1 LFCEKKNQPVRQGEY
16 KMSSL
21 RILVVDD
28 DPVTRT
34 LLSKR
39 LIKDEYTV
47 DTAENGVVAIE
58 KIARQYY
65 DVVLTDLMMPG
76 GVDGIGVLEEAKRAS
91 IKTEVILITAHA
103 SVDNA
108 IEAMKKG
115 AVDYLQKPIN
125 FDELFLRLDKIR
137 NLKML
142 IKNAS
147 DLREAMDVT
156 EKTSAETIQDLEM
169 MVNELKGRL
178 TVIRA
183 TLLQSDMDSETRVRM
198 ALKGLDS
205 DRLTD

>member
-1 LFCEKKNQPVRQGEY
+1 
-16 KMSSL
+16 MSSL

-34 LLSKR
+34 LLKKR
-39 LIKDEYTV
+39 LMRDEYTV
-47 DTAENGVVAIE
+47 DTAENGVVALE
-58 KIARQYY
+58 KIAKQYY
-65 DVVLTDLMMPG
+65 DVVLTDLVMPG
-76 GVDGIGVLEEAKRAS
+76 GVDGIGVLEEAKRAN

-137 NLKML
+137 SLKML

-147 DLREAMDVT
+147 DLREAMDIT

-169 MVNELKGRL
+169 MVSELKGRL
-178 TVIRA
+178 TAIRA
-183 TLLQSDMDSETRVRM
+183 TLGQSDMDPETRLRL
-198 ALKGLDS
+198 ALKGLDA

>member
-1 LFCEKKNQPVRQGEY
+1 MANL
-16 KMSSL
+16 S
-21 RILVVDD
+21 ILVVDD
-28 DPVTRT
+28 DPVTRA
-34 LLSKR
+34 LLTKR
-39 LIKDEYTV
+39 LANEDYTV
-47 DTAENGVVAIE
+47 ETVENGLLAVD
-58 KIARQYY
+58 RLGQQFY

-76 GVDGIGVLEEAKRAS
+76 GVDGIGVLEAAKRIN

-103 SVDNA
+103 SINNA

-156 EKTSAETIQDLEM
+156 EKTSAETIQDLEI
-169 MVNELKGRL
+169 MVADMNQRL
-178 TVIRA
+178 TAVKTALAKTDIDAESRIRLVMQA
-183 TLLQSDMDSETRVRM
+183 LET
-198 ALKGLDS
+198 AS
-205 DRLTD
+205 PS

>member
-1 LFCEKKNQPVRQGEY
+1 MTN
-16 KMSSL
+16 L

-28 DPVTRT
+28 DPVTRK

-39 LIKDEYTV
+39 LANDEYTV
-47 DTAENGVVAIE
+47 DTAEDGVIAIE
-58 KIARQYY
+58 KIAGQYY
-65 DVVLTDLMMPG
+65 DVVLTDLIMPG
-76 GVDGIGVLEEAKRAS
+76 GVDGIRVLEEAKRAN
-91 IKTEVILITAHA
+91 IKTEVILVTAHA

-169 MVNELKGRL
+169 LVKELKGRL
-178 TVIRA
+178 TAIRA
-183 TLLQSDMDSETRVRM
+183 TLEQSDVDPETRLRL
-198 ALKGLDS
+198 ALSGLDS
-205 DRLTD
+205 DRLAD

>member
-1 LFCEKKNQPVRQGEY
+1 
-16 KMSSL
+16 MTSL
-21 RILVVDD
+21 KILVVDD

-34 LLSKR
+34 LIAKR
-39 LIKDEYTV
+39 LIREEYAV
-47 DTAENGVVAIE
+47 ETAENGMVAIE
-58 KIARQYY
+58 KMVRQFF

-76 GVDGIGVLEEAKRAS
+76 GVDGIGVLEEAKRIN

-142 IKNAS
+142 IKNAA

-156 EKTSAETIQDLEM
+156 EKTSAETIQDLEI
-169 MVNELKGRL
+169 MVAELNGRL
-178 TVIRA
+178 ASVSA
-183 TLLQSDMDSETRVRM
+183 ALLQEEVDPESRIHL
-198 ALKGLDS
+198 ALDNLDG
-205 DRLTD
+205 R

>member
-1 LFCEKKNQPVRQGEY
+1 MTK
-16 KMSSL
+16 L
-21 RILVVDD
+21 RVLVVDD
-28 DPVTRT
+28 DPVTRK

-39 LIKDEYTV
+39 LANDEFTV
-47 DTAENGVVAIE
+47 DTAENGVIAIE
-58 KIARQYY
+58 AINGHYY
-65 DVVLTDLMMPG
+65 DVVLTDLIMPG
-76 GVDGIGVLEEAKRAS
+76 GADGIRVLEEAKRAN

-125 FDELFLRLDKIR
+125 FDELLLRLDKIR

-147 DLREAMDVT
+147 DLREAMDIT

-169 MVNELKGRL
+169 RVSELKGRL
-178 TVIRA
+178 TAVRA
-183 TLLQSDMDSETRVRM
+183 TLQQSDVDPETRLQL
-198 ALKGLDS
+198 ALKGLAS
-205 DRLTD
+205 DHLVE